1 MKRPLPWILFACL
14 AFYVWQ
20 AAGPWKDKVWNVKHG
35 RDFASFYY
43 AARVAHEQGDPYAYR
58 ALSKLAQKE
67 KTRKGSVHP
76 FFYPPPFLLSF
87 LWVLPLDFVTA
98 YRIWYVADH
107 LFLLI
112 IALALWR
119 WRPSPAMA
127 GGLAVMAATY
137 SPIPDNDWMGQVNLL
152 VLACVVPGLLLA
164 ERGHERWGGAL
175 VGLACMLK
183 MSPALL
189 VAWWLLHR
197 RWNAVGAAVAA
208 GLGLSLLALP
218 LADAELQ
225 WRFYTE
231 VLPGFGQGSY
241 HGLTVPIDLPHNHSI
256 PSLLHEILGGGT
268 KTSLGPLAR
277 GISRLVGLLLLGG
290 LAWRFRRRPGDPTS
304 ALCQAGAVVVLMLV
318 LPVYSYEHHMVWM
331 ILPYA
336 AAAAALASGRLGR
349 RWWWVLV
356 SCYLVQALPLDWLKE
371 IYKGLDALGSLRQPV
386 YYALRE
392 SKFIAALIT
401 GLACLLAAGRPGA
414 VPPREDPVG

>member
-1 MKRPLPWILFACL
+1 MKRVLPWLLLACTV
-14 AFYVWQ
+14 AYAVQ
-20 AAGPWKDKVWNVKHG
+20 ALGPWRERTWRARSG

-43 AARVAHEQGDPYAYR
+43 AVHSAAGGLDPYDSRVLSRR
-58 ALSKLAQKE
+58 ARQDG
-67 KTRKGSVHP
+67 TRKGGVHP
-76 FFYPPPFLLSF
+76 FFYPPPFLLVF
-87 LWVLPLDFVTA
+87 AWVLPLTLRSAFHA
-98 YRIWYVADH
+98 LYWADH
-107 LFLLI
+107 LFLL
-112 IALALWR
+112 AVLLSLWR
-119 WRPSPAMA
+119 WTPRPAA
-127 GGLAVMAATY
+127 LLVLAVMAVSF

-349 RWWWVLV
+349 GWWWVLV